1 MAGRAG
7 APARATIRRMRVR
20 SALAL
25 GLLGVVSGLAAG
37 CRKPAPAVPP
47 PQERAL
53 PPLSVESKGKWL
65 YTYADES
72 GRFVT
77 TDDAAAVPAGSR
89 KLVRV
94 TDPSKAATE
103 RRDGVSV
110 YVVDLDELI
119 ARGKVEARTL
129 SRQAFETGALA
140 QLSPGESSPLPA
152 PGQAPPADPSAAA
165 PPPAPAA
172 PGSAVVTLYGT
183 SWCGVCKSAR
193 AYLREHHIPFADK
206 DIEKDAAAA
215 SELAQKASRLGVRA
229 DRVPIL
235 DVRGRL
241 LIGFDKD
248 RLQALL
254 GEST

>member
-1 MAGRAG
+1 MN
-7 APARATIRRMRVR
+7 VR
-20 SALAL
+20 SVLAL
-25 GLLGVVSGLAAG
+25 GLLGSVSVLGG
-37 CRKPAPAVPP
+37 CRKPAPEAPP

-53 PPLSVESKGKWL
+53 PPLQVDGKGKWL

-72 GRFVT
+72 GRFIT

-89 KLVRV
+89 KMVRV
-94 TDPSKAATE
+94 TDPSRAASE

-110 YVVDLDELI
+110 YVIDLDELS
-119 ARGKVEARTL
+119 ARGKMEARTL

-140 QLSPGESSPLPA
+140 QLAPGESSPLPPADQAA
-152 PGQAPPADPSAAA
+152 PGDPGAPAAA
-165 PPPAPAA
+165 GPPAA
-172 PGSAVVTLYGT
+172 PGSPVVTLYGT

-206 DIEKDAAAA
+206 DVEKDGAAAR
-215 SELAQKASRLGVRA
+215 ELAQKAARLGVRA

-248 RLQALL
+248 RLQAML
-254 GEST
+254 GESS